1 MNELTSLP
9 GIRAVVL
16 LLLARRGIRGH
27 LTRSAV
33 TVVVIALATVAVI
46 GTAGRTEAARRSLLA
61 RLEVPEARLVR
72 VVDRDGQAALT
83 QEAVVRLASLRS
95 VAWVVGLSPVG
106 PLAHNPALGSAR
118 EGYAREAVGTRQYW
132 GDLAGGPLIR
142 SISGREPSVGE
153 AVIGERA
160 AGVLGL
166 ADRVGTIDD
175 EEIGPV
181 AVVAEVAA
189 VSPVE
194 NLGAYALIRGGSAG
208 GQITELLVLVQTS
221 AQVEPFV
228 ERLPGLLG
236 VRAPLGIER
245 ATELLAIREGLT
257 AEVGDLDD
265 AILAASL
272 GSGVLLIGAI
282 MFGAIE
288 ERRREFGLRRSQGAT
303 RSTIAALVII
313 ESALL
318 AVAGTVMGAIGG
330 TAFVLA
336 QTGVI
341 PDPVLTIAVAALVN
355 LAAIA
360 GSILPAA
367 AAAWRE
373 PLYVLR
379 SE

>member
-1 MNELTSLP
+1 M
-9 GIRAVVL
+9 
-16 LLLARRGIRGH
+16 
-27 LTRSAV
+27 
-33 TVVVIALATVAVI
+33 
-46 GTAGRTEAARRSLLA
+46 
-61 RLEVPEARLVR
+61 
-72 VVDRDGQAALT
+72 
-83 QEAVVRLASLRS
+83 RLASLRS

-106 PLAHNPALGSAR
+106 PLAHNPALGGAR

-142 SISGREPSVGE
+142 ALSGREPAIGE
-153 AVIGERA
+153 AVIGSRA

-175 EEIGPV
+175 EAIGPV

-189 VSPVE
+189 VPPVE
-194 NLGAYALIRGGSAG
+194 NLGAYALIRGGSERG
-208 GQITELLVLVQTS
+208 HITELLVLIRTG

-236 VRAPLGIER
+236 VTSPLGIER
-245 ATELLAIREGLT
+245 ATQLLAVRDDLA
-257 AEVGDLDD
+257 AEVGDLDH

-272 GSGVLLIGAI
+272 VSGALLIGTV
-282 MFGAIE
+282 MYGAIE

-313 ESALL
+313 ELTIL
-318 AVAGTVMGAIGG
+318 AIFGTVIGGIAGTLLV
-330 TAFVLA
+330 VA
-336 QTGVI
+336 QTNVF
-341 PDPVLTIAVAALVN
+341 PDPGLTLSVGALVT

-360 GSILPAA
+360 GSMLPAA
-367 AAAWRE
+367 AAALRE